1 MHFSDILAR
10 PRIELHR
17 SRLSTQRG
25 SVTRFL
31 LILIAALALAI
42 SAASVGV
49 DRAAGGSVQTTAC
62 ARRTVA
68 ANAAQ
73 WAAAQ
78 KSFADAFT
86 RIRTYLL
93 NPTIANQT
101 RMYARADATLF
112 QFYSYESG
120 LLNSNKGKVSGRFT
134 WSFVTG
140 SQCFSRTTKEVSF
153 RVHLK
158 GRFTS
163 RNKESLVVAELAD
176 VKVKAPRITYYQRVP
191 GH

>member
-1 MHFSDILAR
+1 MQFSDILAR

-31 LILIAALALAI
+31 LVLTATLALAI
-42 SAASVGV
+42 SAASAGV
-49 DRAAGGSVQTTAC
+49 DRAAGGSLRTTVC

-78 KSFADAFT
+78 KSFVDAFA
-86 RIRTYLL
+86 RIRTYLIQ
-93 NPTIANQT
+93 PTIANQS
-101 RMYARADATLF
+101 RMYARVDATLF
-112 QFYSYESG
+112 QFYSYEAG
-120 LLNSNKGKVSGRFT
+120 VLNSNKGKVSGRFT
-134 WSFVTG
+134 WSFVAG
-140 SQCFSRTTKEVSF
+140 SQCFSRATKEVSF
-153 RVHLK
+153 RVHLQ

-163 RNKESLVVAELAD
+163 RNHRSLSVAQLAD

>member
-1 MHFSDILAR
+1 
-10 PRIELHR
+10 
-17 SRLSTQRG
+17 
-25 SVTRFL
+25 VTRFL
-31 LILIAALALAI
+31 LVLTATLALAI
-42 SAASVGV
+42 SAASAGV
-49 DRAAGGSVQTTAC
+49 DRAAGGSLRTAAC
-62 ARRTVA
+62 TRRTVA
-68 ANAAQ
+68 ANATQ

-86 RIRTYLL
+86 RIRTYLIS
-93 NPTIANQT
+93 PTITNQT
-101 RMYARADATLF
+101 RMYARVDATLF

-120 LLNSNKGKVSGRFT
+120 VLNSNKGKVSGRFT
-134 WSFVTG
+134 WTFVTG

-163 RNKESLVVAELAD
+163 RNKESLVIAELAD